1 MFSQATQRARDVQ
14 SAQPVTTGMLK
25 QHYSNTDGNAEK
37 AARDQIEDMSSRTPE
52 EQYNSIISAVFADRG
67 SHASVT
73 LVPAFAIGIGACD
86 SPRPFVVAFLRF
98 HLMDT

>member
-73 LVPAFAIGIGACD
+73 LALAFAIGIVSCD

>member
-73 LVPAFAIGIGACD
+73 LVLAFAD
-86 SPRPFVVAFLRF
+86 SRRPFVVAFLRF